1 MLKKEDKKRLGE
13 LLDET
18 FEILKSESP
27 DMERLKK
34 IRDELLDIR
43 KKMDDVD
50 KETKVET
57 KVCS

>member
-18 FEILKSESP
+18 LEILKSESP

-34 IRDELLDIR
+34 IRCELLDIR
-43 KKMDDVD
+43 KKMDDAD
-50 KETKVET
+50 KKTKIYG
-57 KVCS
+57 